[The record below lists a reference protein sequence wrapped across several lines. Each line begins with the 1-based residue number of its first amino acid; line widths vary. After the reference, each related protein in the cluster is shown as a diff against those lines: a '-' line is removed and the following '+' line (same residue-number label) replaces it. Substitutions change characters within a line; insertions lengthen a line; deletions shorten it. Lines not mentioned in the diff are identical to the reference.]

1 MDSSNRFQ
9 AVIHRFCKQTILCK
23 TFVSHTFTISHFH
36 VAKKSDSF
44 WAISSASVHAVRDGA
59 ETTTCFPSK
68 KTKQNTNNGKQ
79 KSSHQT
85 TTSFVKS
92 FLPSRDY
99 SSVAMIITIRSP
111 N

>member
-1 MDSSNRFQ
+1 MRSKKMDSSNRFQ

-59 ETTTCFPSK
+59 ETT
-68 KTKQNTNNGKQ
+68 QNTNNGKQ

>member
-68 KTKQNTNNGKQ
+68 KQNKTLTTGNKNLPTKLLLA
-79 KSSHQT
+79 S
-85 TTSFVKS
+85 
-92 FLPSRDY
+92 
-99 SSVAMIITIRSP
+99 
-111 N
+111 